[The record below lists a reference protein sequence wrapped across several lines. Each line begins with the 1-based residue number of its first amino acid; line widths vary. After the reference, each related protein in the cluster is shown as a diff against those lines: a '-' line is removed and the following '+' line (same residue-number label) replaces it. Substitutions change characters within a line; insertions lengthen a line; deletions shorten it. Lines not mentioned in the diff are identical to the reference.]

1 MSSCKCIEAQSIT
14 PKVKQKR
21 SVERKPY
28 SKIISFPRPFAP
40 RGRSAVR
47 GICIALALEALT
59 AFLLYV
65 IWHLCAVHFFRS

>member
-1 MSSCKCIEAQSIT
+1 MNSCKYIEAESIT
-14 PKVKQKR
+14 LKVKQKR

-28 SKIISFPRPFAP
+28 SKIVSFPRPFAP

-59 AFLLYV
+59 AFLLYGV
-65 IWHLCAVHFFRS
+65 WRFCAVHFFRS